1 MRSAGSWHGA
11 WISGGAIL
19 FEDAG
24 AGGIRRVS
32 AAEGIF
38 ADVSAVW
45 TASAEKR
52 ALQARRHYSL
62 NPQGRKR
69 A

>member
-38 ADVSAVW
+38 ADVSAVD
-45 TASAEKR
+45 ASAEKR